1 MEKKLIKSIFL
12 RFKTNNIRL
21 KIQCPQGR
29 AGSTLETGESSSVV
43 MLVLG
48 AILGV
53 FGLVTVRR
61 KN

>member
-1 MEKKLIKSIFL
+1 MKPVGQAPSYQAPAVLSPAQEEDGQKELP
-12 RFKTNNIRL
+12 N
-21 KIQCPQGR
+21 
-29 AGSTLETGESSSVV
+29 TGESSSVT

-48 AILGV
+48 AILGA

>member
-1 MEKKLIKSIFL
+1 ME
-12 RFKTNNIRL
+12 L

>member
-1 MEKKLIKSIFL
+1 
-12 RFKTNNIRL
+12 
-21 KIQCPQGR
+21 
-29 AGSTLETGESSSVV
+29 

>member
-1 MEKKLIKSIFL
+1 M
-12 RFKTNNIRL
+12 
-21 KIQCPQGR
+21 
-29 AGSTLETGESSSVV
+29 ETGESSSVV